1 MFFNFTALFLLI
13 AYTLSMATLL
23 TLKKEWASGQNYITL
38 AGFACAGFIAYFAIT
53 NITHTN
59 FLYHLIG

>member
-23 TLKKEWASGQNYITL
+23 TLKEEWKSGQNYITL
-38 AGFACAGFIAYFAIT
+38 AGFACAVLIAYFAIT
-53 NITHTN
+53 NMTN
-59 FLYHLIG
+59 TGFLFRLLG